1 MDEHRIDA
9 AVHQEVAHVPL
20 MVLALGIEYSRDL
33 QHLLGEV
40 DEGQSEMCFEV
51 HGVVAATAAQ
61 FQHLTY
67 GYRG

>member
-1 MDEHRIDA
+1 
-9 AVHQEVAHVPL
+9 